1 MNGRI
6 ILIILVAVLFFMSCN
21 STPPPFSIEK
31 PEGFAIA
38 EVGDGELYSAVSP
51 EGILFDIKTA
61 ENYPVKDID
70 FWGNALRNQF
80 IDNGYQLYKEEEI
93 SIENGSKGIYFEWLA
108 PFASSTYIYLTFITV
123 EGDNIIIA
131 EAAGEVK
138 LFADYREAL
147 IESIKTISI
156 NSEK

>member
-6 ILIILVAVLFFMSCN
+6 ILIILLVLFFISCP

-31 PEGFAIA
+31 PVGFAIA
-38 EVGDGELYSAVSP
+38 ESGNGKLYSAVSP
-51 EGILFDIKTA
+51 EGILFDVKTS

-70 FWGNALRNQF
+70 FWGNALKTQF
-80 IDNGYQLYKEEEI
+80 INNGYQLYKEEEL
-93 SIENGSKGIYFEWLA
+93 SIENGSKGILFEWLA
-108 PFASSTYIYLTFITV
+108 PYASSTYIYLTFITL

-138 LFADYREAL
+138 LFADYREAIL
-147 IESIKTISI
+147 ESIKTITF
-156 NSEK
+156 NLD